1 MRSMVGGERDDFVAP
16 PRICAATPHPSRGRR
31 PRSTLPI
38 KGRDRESE
46 MLIAIPDVLT
56 PAQVADARRAL
67 EGGEWV
73 DGRVTA
79 GAQSAQAKNNL
90 QVPEGS
96 PVARELGEVIL
107 RALGSNEAFVSA
119 ALPLRVFPPLFN
131 RYDVGH
137 GFGAHVDNAIRF
149 AGGQRFRTDV
159 SCTLFLTDPAD
170 YDGGELVIED
180 AFGEQRVKL
189 PAGHMIVYPGTSLHR
204 VEPVTRGSRWASF
217 FWVQS
222 MVADDGRRAL
232 LHGLDK

>member
-1 MRSMVGGERDDFVAP
+1 
-16 PRICAATPHPSRGRR
+16 
-31 PRSTLPI
+31 
-38 KGRDRESE
+38 

-56 PAQVADARRAL
+56 PEQVAHARTRL
-67 EGGEWV
+67 EAAEWV

-90 QVPEGS
+90 QVPEDAPAS
-96 PVARELGEVIL
+96 RELQQLIL
-107 RALGSNEAFVSA
+107 RALGTNECFVSA

-131 RYDVGH
+131 RYDTGH

-149 AGGQRFRTDV
+149 AAGQRFRTDV

-180 AFGEQRVKL
+180 TYGEQEVKL
-189 PAGHMIVYPGTSLHR
+189 AAGALVVYPGTSLHR
-204 VEPVTRGSRWASF
+204 VRPITRGSRWSSF
-217 FWVQS
+217 FWAQS

-232 LHGLDK
+232 LHGLDASVIEARAKLGDRDATVLRLTATYHNLLRQWADA